1 MNGMVL
7 LVGAIVCF
15 MVAYFGYS
23 RWLEK
28 MWGVDPKAVT
38 PAYKLEDGND
48 YTPEPAF
55 VVFSHQFSSIT
66 GAGPVTGP
74 IIAAMFGWLPAFLWI
89 VFGGIFFG
97 AVHDFGAM
105 YASVKN
111 EGKSIGLI
119 IEKYIGKVGKKLF
132 LLFSWLF
139 SLLVIAAFGDIV
151 ANTFN
156 GKTPGVAAS
165 VNTANAAA
173 ASISMIF
180 IVTAMILGYTM
191 KKVKMSNTMTHIVG
205 VILLLVTLALGM
217 MFPIYASKET
227 WAIIVFVYLF
237 LASVM
242 PMWLLM
248 APRDFLSTYMLL
260 GMIGAAVLGLL
271 VERPTMELN
280 AFNGFV
286 VTDGTGAVKYL
297 FPILFIT
304 VACGAVS
311 GFHSLVSSGTSS
323 KQVQNEKHMRPISY
337 GAMMCE
343 CVLAVAA
350 LVVAGAAAK
359 NGQLP
364 EGTPFQIFSGS
375 IAGFLTKFGLP
386 VYVAQCF
393 MTMCVSALALTSLDS
408 VARIGRMSLQ
418 EFFHEEGSESSSLVK
433 FVRNKY
439 VATIITLALGFLL
452 SKGGYNSVWPLFG
465 SANQLLAAM
474 VMIAIAVY
482 MKTAKKSGVMFYI
495 PMFIMLAVT
504 FTALGMSIYGLV
516 TKLMSATSYALT
528 IPAEAV
534 AGQFVFLSDGL
545 QLFFG
550 LALLALG
557 FMVANRCLRTLFKPN
572 VAVVED
578 KAEEKVAV

>member
-1 MNGMVL
+1 MNGVVL
-7 LVGAIVCF
+7 LLIAIACF
-15 MVAYFGYS
+15 VVAYFGYS
-23 RWLEK
+23 KWLEK
-28 MWGVDPKAVT
+28 KWGIDPQAVT
-38 PAYKLEDGND
+38 PAYRFKDGQD
-48 YTPEPAF
+48 YMPEPAF
-55 VVFSHQFSSIT
+55 MVFSHQFSSIT

-119 IEKYIGKVGKKLF
+119 IEKYIGKTGKKLF

-156 GKTPGVAAS
+156 GKTIGVADT
-165 VNTANAAA
+165 VNTANASA

-180 IVTAMILGYTM
+180 ILTAIIFGFLIKRMNLSG
-191 KKVKMSNTMTHIVG
+191 KAAHVVG
-205 VILLLVTLALGM
+205 VVLLFGTLALGM
-217 MFPIYASKET
+217 AFPLFASKQV
-227 WAIIVFVYLF
+227 WLLVVFGYLF

-260 GMIGAAVLGLL
+260 GMIIAAVLGLI
-271 VERPTMELN
+271 VERPDMNLN
-280 AFNGFV
+280 MFNGFV
-286 VTDGTGAVKYL
+286 IEDAAGNLTYL

-323 KQVQNEKHMRPISY
+323 KQIKNEKHIRPVSF

-364 EGTPFQIFSGS
+364 EGTPFQIFSS
-375 IAGFLTKFGLP
+375 SVAGFLTSFGLP
-386 VYVAQCF
+386 VMVAQSF

-418 EFFHEEGSESSSLVK
+418 ELVSDGEAK
-433 FVRNKY
+433 PSGIAGWLSNKY
-439 VATIITLALGFLL
+439 VATILTLGVGFALAQ
-452 SKGGYNSVWPLFG
+452 GGYNSVWPLFG

-482 MKTAKKSGVMFYI
+482 LKTSKKSGVMFYI
-495 PMFIMLAVT
+495 PMVVMLTVT
-504 FTALGMSIYGLV
+504 FTALSMSIY
-516 TKLMSATSYALT
+516 KLFIKLISANEFLLFVPKEIS
-528 IPAEAV
+528 
-534 AGQFVFLSDGL
+534 AGQFVLLSDGL
-545 QLFFG
+545 QLIFAFC
-550 LALLALG
+550 LLGLG
-557 FMVANRCLRTLFKPN
+557 FMVAVRCLRTLIQPLS
-572 VAVVED
+572 
-578 KAEEKVAV
+578 EKVEQKMPVYDEK

>member
-1 MNGMVL
+1 MNGVTL
-7 LVGAIVCF
+7 LLIAIGCF
-15 MVAYFGYS
+15 IIAYFGYS
-23 RWLEK
+23 KWLENK
-28 MWGVDPKAVT
+28 WGVDPEAET
-38 PAYKLEDGND
+38 PAYKFKDGED
-48 YTPEPAF
+48 YMPESAF
-55 VVFSHQFSSIT
+55 MVFSHQFSSIT

-119 IEKYIGKVGKKLF
+119 IEKYIGKTGKKLF

-156 GKTPGVAAS
+156 GKTPGVTDA
-165 VNTANAAA
+165 VNTANASA

-180 IVTAMILGYTM
+180 ILTAIIFGILIKRVNLSG
-191 KKVKMSNTMTHIVG
+191 KAAHAVG
-205 VILLLVTLALGM
+205 VALLFGTLALGM
-217 MFPIYASKET
+217 AFPLFASKQV
-227 WAIIVFVYLF
+227 WLLVVFGYLF

-260 GMIGAAVLGLL
+260 GMIIAAVLGLI
-271 VERPTMELN
+271 VERPDMNLN
-280 AFNGFV
+280 MFNGFV
-286 VTDGTGAVKYL
+286 VADAAGNLNYL

-323 KQVQNEKHMRPISY
+323 KQIKNEKHMRPVSF

-375 IAGFLTKFGLP
+375 VAGFLTSFGLP
-386 VYVAQCF
+386 VRVAQSF

-418 EFFHEEGSESSSLVK
+418 ELVSDGETEPTGIAGWLS
-433 FVRNKY
+433 NKY
-439 VATIITLALGFLL
+439 VATLLTLGVGFALAQ
-452 SKGGYNSVWPLFG
+452 GGYNSVWPLFG

-474 VMIAIAVY
+474 IMIAIAVY
-482 MKTAKKSGVMFYI
+482 LKTSKKSGVMFYI
-495 PMFIMLAVT
+495 PMAVMLTVT
-504 FTALGMSIYGLV
+504 FTALGMSIYKLV
-516 TKLMSATSYALT
+516 AKLMSANEFLLFVPKT
-528 IPAEAV
+528 IAG
-534 AGQFVFLSDGL
+534 GQFVLLSDGL
-545 QLFFG
+545 QLVFAFC
-550 LALLALG
+550 LLALG
-557 FMVANRCLRTLFKPN
+557 FMVAVRCIRTLIQPLS
-572 VAVVED
+572 
-578 KAEEKVAV
+578 EKVDGQVPVYDEK